1 MVEAEF
7 IPIHDSGKTQKSLL
21 AYYHMVSAASGVW
34 EAKLSMTSWLNV
46 NSSQLATSVLI
57 SNKNILIEHPL
68 NFAHT
73 IWLVCFILFSLNSN
87 QKIFR
92 NVLHYKN

>member
-57 SNKNILIEHPL
+57 SNKNILIEYP
-68 NFAHT
+68 
-73 IWLVCFILFSLNSN
+73 
-87 QKIFR
+87 R
-92 NVLHYKN
+92 NVYTQLG